1 MLNLTCQDG
10 SRILLGCWCCSRR
23 IILTLASSHLFLSQ
37 LLDKLLW
44 WQLYLHLA
52 VFFTF
57 HRWLQFTLQM
67 HQSRLEE
74 LSRETYLKSVVSKLL
89 VLILSLAEENKSWT
103 SLSVGNA
110 PYKYK
115 QWLSKVQDEYTIKI
129 APWLLLMNWKCDGR

>member
-1 MLNLTCQDG
+1 M
-10 SRILLGCWCCSRR
+10 
-23 IILTLASSHLFLSQ
+23 
-37 LLDKLLW
+37 
-44 WQLYLHLA
+44 
-52 VFFTF
+52 
-57 HRWLQFTLQM
+57 QFTLQM

-74 LSRETYLKSVVSKLL
+74 LSRETHLKSVVSKLL
-89 VLILSLAEENKSWT
+89 VLILSLAKENKSWT